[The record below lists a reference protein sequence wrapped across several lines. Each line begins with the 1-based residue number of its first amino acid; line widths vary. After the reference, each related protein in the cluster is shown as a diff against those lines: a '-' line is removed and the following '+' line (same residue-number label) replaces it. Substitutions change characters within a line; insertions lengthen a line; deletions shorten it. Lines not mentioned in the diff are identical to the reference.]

1 MRKLLKLQVCLFVI
15 AVACQPSE
23 TRQSQSLDSLSVV
36 EQNYDVLK
44 VPRSFAIG
52 NGLEGG
58 TIELLGRKTL
68 FTDFLPSL
76 YVPDT
81 IADEKSGSPDF
92 IITSVQTLQDNFF
105 TESGNCEQRSLVIC
119 TRGDF
124 VEGEAYDL
132 FFIALGRDNRIV
144 VAGKQTF
151 EGSRGQASTE
161 LKVSPIDLP
170 VNEKCSLL
178 LVSSQTE
185 SGQNDLYRER
195 WAEIFIASGKGFRP
209 LFKLQLEETFIQDYE
224 AARDGDDLQD
234 TSSKIQDLE
243 VLPSSTNNL
252 HDIRVSYELRE
263 NGVITREGNETYRFD
278 GQYYSLAE

>member
-1 MRKLLKLQVCLFVI
+1 MLFGTI
-15 AVACQPSE
+15 K
-23 TRQSQSLDSLSVV
+23 
-36 EQNYDVLK
+36 NYDEIKGV
-44 VPRSFAIG
+44 
-52 NGLEGG
+52 GL
-58 TIELLGRKTL
+58 IH
-68 FTDFLPSL
+68 P
-76 YVPDT
+76 
-81 IADEKSGSPDF
+81 
-92 IITSVQTLQDNFF
+92 
-105 TESGNCEQRSLVIC
+105 
-119 TRGDF
+119 
-124 VEGEAYDL
+124 
-132 FFIALGRDNRIV
+132 
-144 VAGKQTF
+144 
-151 EGSRGQASTE
+151 
-161 LKVSPIDLP
+161 
-170 VNEKCSLL
+170 
-178 LVSSQTE
+178 E